1 MVLNCTLAENEHDIG
16 PPVENGQHFVYGIV
30 QFLFVFGTSVEK
42 KRNISTLVE
51 TVIIFCQLLYSAW
64 HSYWYNCVECN
75 LCTPVGNVVIILL
88 MTLFSVELLGNVMI
102 ILLMTLF
109 SVELFL
115 AHLWRLLGYSLH
127 GQHGQSLGSQQVTLY
142 FSVQL
147 Q

>member
-1 MVLNCTLAENEHDIG
+1 MLAENEHDIG

-88 MTLFSVELLGNVMI
+88 MTLFSVEL
-102 ILLMTLF
+102 
-109 SVELFL
+109 FL

-147 Q
+147 KL